1 MPFSQIIP
9 PSPSPTESKSLF
21 FTSVSLLL
29 SRIQGYHY
37 HLSKFHIYVS
47 ILYWCFSFW
56 HTSLYNR
63 LQLNN
68 VLMKHQQIK
77 WEFYKHD
84 AKLLTPMSGLFPGFI
99 RYKLTLFLYFG
110 SATPPRIQFSAPLG
124 LMFKGSSWRRQWH
137 PTPVLLP
144 GKSHGRRSLV
154 GCSPWGHKES
164 YTKATSLSLFIFMYW
179 RRKRQPTPVLLP
191 GESQG

>member
-1 MPFSQIIP
+1 MIVYLFQCH
-9 PSPSPTESKSLF
+9 SPKSSHPLPLPQSPKDCSIHLC
-21 FTSVSLLL
+21 LLL
-29 SRIQGYHY
+29 SLIQGDHY

-47 ILYWCFSFW
+47 ILYWCFSFL

-77 WEFYKHD
+77 WEFYKRD

-144 GKSHGRRSLV
+144 GKSHGRRSL
-154 GCSPWGHKES
+154 ES
-164 YTKATSLSLFIFMYW
+164 M
-179 RRKRQPTPVLLP
+179 
-191 GESQG
+191 GSQKVRHD